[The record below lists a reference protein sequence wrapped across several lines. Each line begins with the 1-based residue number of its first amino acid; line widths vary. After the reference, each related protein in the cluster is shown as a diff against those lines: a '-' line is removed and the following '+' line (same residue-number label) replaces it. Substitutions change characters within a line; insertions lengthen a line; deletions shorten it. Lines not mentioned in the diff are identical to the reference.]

1 MVVEETRTGIDADR
15 PPSLF
20 TPAAHHG
27 DPRSVFAPDRH
38 PPPGGAGT
46 HDLFSVA
53 PTDEPDSA
61 GVPLVAPGPTPRRW
75 MTTLLSEI
83 DLRDIDLRDDV
94 PRVVRRRHRSADA
107 PRRRGWRARF
117 RLRRTARSVPATRR
131 LST

>member
-1 MVVEETRTGIDADR
+1 MVVEEARSGIDADR

-53 PTDEPDSA
+53 PTDEPDSGGA
-61 GVPLVAPGPTPRRW
+61 PLVAPGPTPRRW

-83 DLRDIDLRDDV
+83 DLRDIESNV
-94 PRVVRRRHRSADA
+94 HESSP
-107 PRRRGWRARF
+107 G
-117 RLRRTARSVPATRR
+117 ATRMR
-131 LST
+131 SSVMPAG